1 MLEVSA
7 GVVTMIGHTSLYIS
21 HPSPVVIRHVLGLG
35 MVSVGVAAR
44 SSHVVVARHIAAQRV
59 SATGEAN
66 IEVQAH
72 ACQVKMWQCV
82 TFVVINY
89 LSL

>member
-1 MLEVSA
+1 M
-7 GVVTMIGHTSLYIS
+7 
-21 HPSPVVIRHVLGLG
+21 IRHVLGLG

-66 IEVQAH
+66 MEVQARVPGENV
-72 ACQVKMWQCV
+72 AVRNICC
-82 TFVVINY
+82 N
-89 LSL
+89 